1 MQPFIMELIA
11 LAIIVLGIVAGAA
24 RGLLLT
30 LYSLVKIIL
39 MIALAVVIYPVA
51 KVVIPINSGW
61 EAGAAALIALL
72 IAVVAL
78 GLVARLLRLVD
89 KIPVIHGLNK
99 LGGAVLGGV
108 LGAVVVIVALIVIC
122 MSRQAEWCQEIYLG
136 VEQSRLLMSVVKLLA
151 DTGIPLLFV

>member
-1 MQPFIMELIA
+1 MQPFILELIA
-11 LAIIVLGIVAGAA
+11 LAIIVVGIVAGAA

-51 KVVIPINSGW
+51 KVVIPGNLGW

-72 IAVVAL
+72 IAVVTL

-108 LGAVVVIVALIVIC
+108 LGALVVLVALIVIC
-122 MSRQAEWCQEIYLG
+122 ISRQAEWCREIYLG
-136 VEQSRLLMSVVKLLA
+136 MEQSRLLMLVVKLLA
-151 DTGIPLLFV
+151 DTGIPLFYA